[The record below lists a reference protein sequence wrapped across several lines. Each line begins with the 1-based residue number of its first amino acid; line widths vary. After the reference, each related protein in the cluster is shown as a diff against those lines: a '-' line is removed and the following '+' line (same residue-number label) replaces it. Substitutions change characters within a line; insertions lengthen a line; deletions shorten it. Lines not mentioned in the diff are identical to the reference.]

1 VNFKHHAVGTL
12 LVAGMASLPVSSMA
26 ATGQSCVPGK
36 VTIESY
42 LWDFKAEASRLL
54 DQIRADAVQAK
65 EHADKTANYNM
76 ESEISWQLQGTEW
89 TAIKREISDMG
100 GKLCRLEQI
109 RRVVA
114 PWQQQAIDRV
124 APQIRLM
131 ADSATDAI
139 HFLDSNEGNFWEPVN
154 QKYASN
160 IFQDSG
166 RIARSVQNFEAF
178 AKAHREE
185 MHLEKT
191 LGVKAGA

>member
-1 VNFKHHAVGTL
+1 
-12 LVAGMASLPVSSMA
+12 MASLLVSSMA

-36 VTIESY
+36 ATPESY
-42 LWDFKAEASRLL
+42 TWDFKAEASRLL
-54 DQIRADAVQAK
+54 DLIRADAIQAQD
-65 EHADKTANYNM
+65 HADKIANYNM

-89 TAIKREISDMG
+89 TAIKREIDDMG

-124 APQIRLM
+124 APQVRFM

-139 HFLDSNEGNFWEPVN
+139 HFLDSNEGNFWEPVY

-160 IFQDSG
+160 IARDSG
-166 RIARSVQNFEAF
+166 RIARSVQNFEEY
-178 AKAHREE
+178 AKAHSEE
-185 MHLEKT
+185 MHLGKT